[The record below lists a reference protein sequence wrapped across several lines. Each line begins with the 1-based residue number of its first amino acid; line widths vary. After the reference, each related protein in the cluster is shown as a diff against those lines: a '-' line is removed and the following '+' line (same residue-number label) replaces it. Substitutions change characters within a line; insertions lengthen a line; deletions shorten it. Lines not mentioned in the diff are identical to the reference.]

1 MGVLMENLGHATPVF
16 KKSGIKTVVE
26 AINIFDMPRCLV
38 HSLHDMRSLS
48 GHIDSLQMQF
58 DCYHMSRMGEDAL
71 ESLRDNIPLIG
82 HIQFADNPGR
92 HEPGSGDIE
101 YERIFSFLRDSG
113 YGGWCGAEY
122 RPSKITENTLA
133 WLKKWQANQIG

>member
-1 MGVLMENLGHATPVF
+1 M
-16 KKSGIKTVVE
+16 
-26 AINIFDMPRCLV
+26 C
-38 HSLHDMRSLS
+38 SLS

-101 YERIFSFLRDSG
+101 YERIFSFLRDSS